1 MVFGVWLLFCFIM
14 LCVGVVVVLVVVM
27 LIGCGLGDF
36 MVVKMLEVILF
47 LLIVYLVLLS
57 SELSL
62 LFVIVVLF
70 SNYSVVLVDLCVVN
84 FVLFIIVKVVFEF
97 FCDLCSEQFWNLE
110 LLVGNYN
117 ECVQLLVV
125 VIKVNMNVG
134 NLIICVVMFYFGK
147 YILQGVFDIYGFIGI
162 DILQCMGDMVVL
174 MYVSGIG
181 LNNVV
186 KFCWNGGG
194 VELIGNIIG
203 G

>member
-1 MVFGVWLLFCFIM
+1 MFGVWLLFCFIM

-97 FCDLCSEQFWNLE
+97 FCDLCSE
-110 LLVGNYN
+110 
-117 ECVQLLVV
+117 
-125 VIKVNMNVG
+125 
-134 NLIICVVMFYFGK
+134 
-147 YILQGVFDIYGFIGI
+147 
-162 DILQCMGDMVVL
+162 
-174 MYVSGIG
+174 
-181 LNNVV
+181 
-186 KFCWNGGG
+186 
-194 VELIGNIIG
+194 
-203 G
+203 